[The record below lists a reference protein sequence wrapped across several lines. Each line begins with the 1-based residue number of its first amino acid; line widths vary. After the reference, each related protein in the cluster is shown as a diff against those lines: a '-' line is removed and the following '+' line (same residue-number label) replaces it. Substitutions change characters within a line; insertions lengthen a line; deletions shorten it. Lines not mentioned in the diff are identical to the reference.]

1 MCARVP
7 ILTLD
12 ELREVVASISVD
24 TALVQLPD
32 WPLGVW
38 PKERTQAFPGSRV
51 HVIVPE
57 ASDLVADAQGFAA
70 RNESAAARAQD
81 PTGPQASQALAPNLT
96 TALMTWGVE
105 APWQPGKLVFNTRL
119 ESALRDYARGKGMWN
134 RALSDARCIV
144 ATAGFFEPHATER
157 VKSARSG
164 KLIKRSYLFGAPT
177 GVPLLLGGL
186 VLNGC
191 FTVVT
196 TEPNAYVSPV
206 HNRMPLVLSPA
217 EARQWLWGPAD
228 ALGEFAEREN
238 IDLEVRPEDEQARVV
253 DEAHA
258 QADDDGTR
266 DEGGSLTG
274 GQMSLF

>member
-105 APWQPGKLVFNTRL
+105 APWQPGKAW
-119 ESALRDYARGKGMWN
+119 SM
-134 RALSDARCIV
+134 S
-144 ATAGFFEPHATER
+144 TA
-157 VKSARSG
+157 
-164 KLIKRSYLFGAPT
+164 AP
-177 GVPLLLGGL
+177 
-186 VLNGC
+186 
-191 FTVVT
+191 
-196 TEPNAYVSPV
+196 AAS
-206 HNRMPLVLSPA
+206 
-217 EARQWLWGPAD
+217 
-228 ALGEFAEREN
+228 
-238 IDLEVRPEDEQARVV
+238 
-253 DEAHA
+253 
-258 QADDDGTR
+258 
-266 DEGGSLTG
+266 
-274 GQMSLF
+274 